1 MKNNLLTSYNTIF
14 INIFFRNIFNKIHI
28 YYYIEKFIK
37 ILLF

>member
-1 MKNNLLTSYNTIF
+1 MKNNFLIFYNIIF

-28 YYYIEKFIK
+28 YYYIKKKFK